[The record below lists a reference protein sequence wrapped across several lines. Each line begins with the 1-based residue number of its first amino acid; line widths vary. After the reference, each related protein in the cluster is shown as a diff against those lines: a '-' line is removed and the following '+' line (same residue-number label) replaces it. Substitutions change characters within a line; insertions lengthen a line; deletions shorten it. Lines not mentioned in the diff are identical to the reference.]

1 MPASLPSSKAARRL
15 AMLAIGVA
23 AFALPAD
30 AQGPAARGA
39 NAKQGAPEVR
49 LSVDARDGKMA
60 EVCVVAEDRGAGV
73 NKIELLV
80 DGAPVRARNRNAAR
94 NETGEEC
101 PASATV
107 FDVELLPGINRFEA
121 VAYSATGV
129 ASDAVRDSVRGV
141 SDLANSTLHVLA
153 IGIDAYAS
161 ETMRLSYARND
172 ARAFADSLA
181 RQSRALYRNVIV
193 DTLFDAAATDGAI
206 KAKFLEMA
214 ERMEENDTFVFFY
227 AGHGSVASFAGSEN
241 VFYLVPVNV
250 RDHTDGKALA
260 MTGLSAATLQQY
272 LAWIPARSKLLV
284 LDACNSGAMVEF
296 FNGKDA
302 MGSTVLGT
310 IRSQSQ
316 VGILAAT
323 QPSQPARES
332 GVSGHGLFTSALL
345 YNDAQPGSRVAV
357 QRIREIAY
365 RAGRALPLLIKQYGA
380 LDQEPWMMPPP
391 RDFALI
397 VR

>member
-1 MPASLPSSKAARRL
+1 MPAHVIKLLVVLMAIATPAGL
-15 AMLAIGVA
+15 A
-23 AFALPAD
+23 
-30 AQGPAARGA
+30 AQGGRAAAGGD
-39 NAKQGAPEVR
+39 KQGAPAVR
-49 LSVDARDGKMA
+49 MLVDARDGKIA
-60 EVCVVAEDRGAGV
+60 EVCVTAEDRGAGV
-73 NKIELLV
+73 NKVELSV
-80 DGAPVRARNRNAAR
+80 DGSAVRPRTRAAVR

-101 PASATV
+101 PATSTV
-107 FDVELLPGINRFEA
+107 FDVELIPGINRLEA
-121 VAYSATGV
+121 VAYSSSGV

-141 SDLANSTLHVLA
+141 SEVGSTTLHVLA

-161 ETMRLSYARND
+161 PTMRLSYARND
-172 ARAFADSLA
+172 ARAFVDSLS
-181 RQSRALYRNVIV
+181 RQSRALFRNVVV
-193 DTLFDAAATDGAI
+193 DTLFDAQATDAAI
-206 KAKFLEMA
+206 KAKFFEMA
-214 ERMEENDTFVFFY
+214 ERMQENDTFVFFY

-260 MTGLSAATLQQY
+260 MTGLPAATLQQY
-272 LAWIPARSKLLV
+272 LSWIPARSKLMV
-284 LDACNSGAMVEF
+284 LDACNSGAMIEF

-302 MGSTVLGT
+302 MGSSVLGT

-316 VGILAAT
+316 IGILAAT

-332 GVSGHGLFTSALL
+332 GIAGHGLFTAALL
-345 YNDAQPGSRVAV
+345 SNEPRPGERVAV

-365 RAGRALPLLIKQYGA
+365 HAGRALPLLIKQYGA
-380 LDQEPWMMPPP
+380 LEQEPWMQPPP